1 MGLPVIETPVYD
13 VIVPSTQK
21 KIKFRP
27 FLVKEQ
33 KILLIALDSD
43 DTQEINR
50 AIKEIVDS
58 CTFNKLN
65 VDTLPAFDSDYLFM
79 KIRSKSVGEEIELS
93 IKCSACEEPND
104 YSMNIDDLSVI
115 RNENHTNK
123 IQLTDTVGIVMR
135 YPTMDEISN
144 LRANYNIETISNIIA
159 ACIETIYDAEEIY
172 KSSDS
177 SIQER
182 VEWLEQLN
190 QEQYDKLEQF
200 FNTAPYLNTSIEFD
214 CKKCNH
220 HNNILVEGIADFF
233 G

>member
-50 AIKEIVDS
+50 AIKEVVNS
-58 CTFNKLN
+58 CTFNKLDIEN
-65 VDTLPAFDSDYLFM
+65 MASFDSDYLFM
-79 KIRSKSVGEEIELS
+79 KIRSKSVGEEIQLS
-93 IKCSACEEPND
+93 VRCSKCDDQND
-104 YSMNIDDLSVI
+104 YSMNIDTLQIV
-115 RNENHTNK
+115 RNENHTNT
-123 IQLTDTVGIVMR
+123 IQLTDSIGVVMR

-159 ACIETIYDAEEIY
+159 ACIESIYDTEEVY

-200 FNTAPYLNTSIEFD
+200 FNTAPYLNTKIEFD

-220 HNNILVEGIADFF
+220 HNNISVEGIADFF

>member
-50 AIKEIVDS
+50 AIKEVVNS
-58 CTFNKLN
+58 CTFNKLDIEN
-65 VDTLPAFDSDYLFM
+65 LASFDSDYLFM
-79 KIRSKSVGEEIELS
+79 KIRSKSVGEEIQLS
-93 IKCSACEEPND
+93 VRCSKCDDQND
-104 YSMNIDDLSVI
+104 YSMNIDTLQIV
-115 RNENHTNK
+115 RNENHTNT
-123 IQLTDTVGIVMR
+123 IQLTDSIGVVMR

-159 ACIETIYDAEEIY
+159 ACIESIYDAEEVY

-177 SIQER
+177 SITER

-190 QEQYDKLEQF
+190 QDQYDKLEQF
-200 FNTAPYLNTSIEFD
+200 FNTAPYLNTKIEFD
-214 CKKCNH
+214 CKKCSH
-220 HNNILVEGIADFF
+220 HNNISVEGIADFF